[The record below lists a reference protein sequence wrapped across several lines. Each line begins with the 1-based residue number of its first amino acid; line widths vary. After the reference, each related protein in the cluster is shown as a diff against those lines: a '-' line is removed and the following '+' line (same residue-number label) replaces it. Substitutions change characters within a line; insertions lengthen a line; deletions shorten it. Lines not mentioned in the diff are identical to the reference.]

1 MVSKT
6 YYPQLLSIGCSS
18 MRHSQPLY
26 KMRRPCMRMYYDNTI
41 VCRTHPLV
49 QLLVK
54 NVPNPQSHTVT
65 KVIRLETRSSL
76 VVTAPRRYLP
86 GSPARLY

>member
-1 MVSKT
+1 
-6 YYPQLLSIGCSS
+6 

-26 KMRRPCMRMYYDNTI
+26 KMRRPCMHMYYGNTI
-41 VCRTHPLV
+41 VYRARPLV
-49 QLLVK
+49 QLVVK
-54 NVPNPQSHTVT
+54 NVPNPRSRTVT
-65 KVIRLETRSSL
+65 KAILLETRSSL